1 MKDANTRFVKQQQEH
16 SKPDDVS
23 IEEGQTKQTPESYNE
38 QQCNKQ
44 QNQPNLAVNY
54 YRSVPPPMASKNIQN
69 FQKNTDFKEKRIN
82 SSSDSRPDQK
92 FNPINKNPNHNIHKI
107 IQEFK
112 TFNNQIS
119 PTSSI
124 SDSKTNEK

>member
-54 YRSVPPPMASKNIQN
+54 
-69 FQKNTDFKEKRIN
+69 
-82 SSSDSRPDQK
+82 
-92 FNPINKNPNHNIHKI
+92 
-107 IQEFK
+107 
-112 TFNNQIS
+112 
-119 PTSSI
+119 
-124 SDSKTNEK
+124 